1 MRRQNNKSKPETVK
15 AVTDEKAGTKNTGFL
30 TGGRIMYRRKKQW
43 EQQEYEEQIRYETEK
58 LLSSVSEKDR
68 AELQQKIEELTS
80 RAEAAAF
87 MEGYRYAV
95 AILQDSMPD
104 AG

>member
-1 MRRQNNKSKPETVK
+1 
-15 AVTDEKAGTKNTGFL
+15 
-30 TGGRIMYRRKKQW
+30 MYRRKKQW

-104 AG
+104 VR

>member
-1 MRRQNNKSKPETVK
+1 
-15 AVTDEKAGTKNTGFL
+15 
-30 TGGRIMYRRKKQW
+30 MYRRKKQR

-58 LLSSVSEKDR
+58 LLRPVPEQDR

>member
-1 MRRQNNKSKPETVK
+1 
-15 AVTDEKAGTKNTGFL
+15 
-30 TGGRIMYRRKKQW
+30 MYRRKKQW

-68 AELQQKIEELTS
+68 TELQQKIEELTS

>member
-1 MRRQNNKSKPETVK
+1 
-15 AVTDEKAGTKNTGFL
+15 
-30 TGGRIMYRRKKQW
+30 MYRRKKQW